1 MSIVVEH
8 DKRRREILERAL
20 DVFIDE
26 GYEDATFQKIADR
39 CAITRT
45 TLYIYFKNKKEIF
58 NWSIKQMMELVEE
71 DLHSIKDNESMT
83 TEEKLKK
90 VLGIII
96 HRLEEHRKLL
106 VVVLNYLMHIS
117 KSGTNPDSRVRRRT
131 VRLRHILAGI
141 VIDGIR
147 KGDLPPMNV
156 RLADDLLYNFI
167 ESAIYRLVVLRRE
180 SVGDIIHAMEFA
192 VHTLACKDSRTGS
205 TKD

>member
-8 DKRRREILERAL
+8 DKRRREILEKAL

-39 CAITRT
+39 CGITRT

-71 DLHSIKDNESMT
+71 DLQDIKADTSMR
-83 TEEKLKK
+83 TEDKLIR
-90 VLGIII
+90 VLTMII

-106 VVVLNYLMHIS
+106 VVVLNYLLHIS
-117 KSGTNPDSRVRRRT
+117 KSGTNPDTRVRRRT

-156 RLADDLLYNFI
+156 RQADDLLYNFM
-167 ESAIYRLVVLRRE
+167 ESAIYRLVILRKE
-180 SVGDIIHAMEFA
+180 SVGDIIQTMEFA
-192 VHTLACKDSRTGS
+192 VHTLAQRV
-205 TKD
+205 

>member
-8 DKRRREILERAL
+8 DKRRREILEKAL

-39 CAITRT
+39 CGITRT

-71 DLHSIKDNESMT
+71 DLQEIKTDSSMR
-83 TEEKLKK
+83 TEDKLIR
-90 VLGIII
+90 VLTMII

-106 VVVLNYLMHIS
+106 IVVLNYLLHIS
-117 KSGTNPDSRVRRRT
+117 KSGTDPDTRVRRRT

-147 KGDLPPMNV
+147 KGDLPPMNI
-156 RLADDLLYNFI
+156 RQADDLLYNFM
-167 ESAIYRLVVLRRE
+167 ESAIYRLVILRKE
-180 SVGDIIHAMEFA
+180 SVGDIIHTMEFA
-192 VHTLACKDSRTGS
+192 VHTLARGV
-205 TKD
+205 